1 MNKVR
6 LETLIFRHYARSAL
20 VSILTIEVLL
30 LALYFAIN
38 AFNVAQTEKT
48 LKGEVEQVMTRLVS
62 QYAATL
68 NENFRFIARQ
78 TKFFA
83 DSHAQLFANPE
94 ARLFIGEPPVLERA
108 ENGSWFQKSPDSG
121 SSVFIAATGSHAPQD
136 LLMAQKT
143 SILDPLYR
151 HMVESTP
158 DVVAAYINTPGDMNR
173 LFPFMR
179 EVWKQYPPD
188 LNMEDYNFFYLADQ
202 KHNPDRGTEWT
213 GVYLDPA
220 GKGWM
225 LSCIAPVYTGD
236 TLEGVVGLD
245 VTVEKIVANLLA
257 LDLPW
262 GAATFLA
269 DGEGMI
275 LAMPESVESLF
286 GLRELKSH
294 VYSEAISTE
303 QLKPEEFNIFK
314 MKDPAL
320 VEGFRQA
327 FETRAPLVEL
337 PSAQGKLF
345 LVQGIVPE
353 TGWRVFAV
361 IREADVFQSVNH
373 LAWISHAAGIGA
385 IGAMLAFYLV
395 FFVVLR
401 RRARQMAATIA
412 GPVGDLAAATAA
424 MKGGDRGSAIPP
436 SGIAELDQ
444 LTEDFGTMSHDLAE
458 RSRQLDHARLQAE
471 TKAREAEAA
480 NIAKS
485 AFLANMS
492 HEIRT
497 PMNGVIGMTDL
508 LSATSLDEEQRQYV
522 ETIDLSGQALL
533 KVINDI
539 LDISKIESG
548 KLDLDKVS
556 FALRDVVEGAIST
569 LAAPAKSKGIELH
582 LSIAQ
587 DAPARV
593 IGDPG
598 RLRQILLNL
607 IGNAVKFT
615 DTGSVS
621 VNVARDP
628 MDSPGLRF
636 TITDTGIGIS
646 PEALPDIFKK
656 FTQADSSSRRRHGGT
671 GLGLAISK
679 QLAEK
684 MGGHIGVR
692 SEPGKGSE
700 FRVVL
705 PFAIPAGE
713 GGPEGAI

>member
-1 MNKVR
+1 
-6 LETLIFRHYARSAL
+6 
-20 VSILTIEVLL
+20 
-30 LALYFAIN
+30 
-38 AFNVAQTEKT
+38 
-48 LKGEVEQVMTRLVS
+48 
-62 QYAATL
+62 
-68 NENFRFIARQ
+68 
-78 TKFFA
+78 
-83 DSHAQLFANPE
+83 
-94 ARLFIGEPPVLERA
+94 
-108 ENGSWFQKSPDSG
+108 
-121 SSVFIAATGSHAPQD
+121 
-136 LLMAQKT
+136 
-143 SILDPLYR
+143 
-151 HMVESTP
+151 
-158 DVVAAYINTPGDMNR
+158 
-173 LFPFMR
+173 
-179 EVWKQYPPD
+179 
-188 LNMEDYNFFYLADQ
+188 
-202 KHNPDRGTEWT
+202 
-213 GVYLDPA
+213 
-220 GKGWM
+220 
-225 LSCIAPVYTGD
+225 
-236 TLEGVVGLD
+236 
-245 VTVEKIVANLLA
+245 
-257 LDLPW
+257 
-262 GAATFLA
+262 
-269 DGEGMI
+269 
-275 LAMPESVESLF
+275 
-286 GLRELKSH
+286 
-294 VYSEAISTE
+294 
-303 QLKPEEFNIFK
+303 
-314 MKDPAL
+314 
-320 VEGFRQA
+320 
-327 FETRAPLVEL
+327 
-337 PSAQGKLF
+337 
-345 LVQGIVPE
+345 
-353 TGWRVFAV
+353 
-361 IREADVFQSVNH
+361 
-373 LAWISHAAGIGA
+373 
-385 IGAMLAFYLV
+385 
-395 FFVVLR
+395 
-401 RRARQMAATIA
+401 
-412 GPVGDLAAATAA
+412 
-424 MKGGDRGSAIPP
+424 
-436 SGIAELDQ
+436 
-444 LTEDFGTMSHDLAE
+444 MSHDLAE